1 MTDSTSPSQAVFNIQ
16 RIYVQDMSLEQP
28 HSPHI
33 FLETAPPSAE
43 LHVHIEADAL
53 QETIFQVSLTLTLT
67 TTIAEKVAL
76 IVELKQTGI
85 FEIQNFPPE
94 ELDPTL
100 YISCPSILFGYAR
113 ANMADAITRAGFP
126 AVHLSEIN
134 FPALYEH
141 RQAAAANIPTP
152 ESTTQ
157 VQAQ

>member
-1 MTDSTSPSQAVFNIQ
+1 MTDSSSPSQAVFNIQ
-16 RIYVQDMSLEQP
+16 RVYVQDMSLEQP
-28 HSPHI
+28 HSPQI
-33 FLETAPPSAE
+33 FLETAAPSAE
-43 LHVHIEADAL
+43 LHVHVEADAL
-53 QETIFQVSLTLTLT
+53 QEAIFQVSLTLTLT

-85 FEIQNFPPE
+85 FEIHHFPPE

-134 FPALYEH
+134 FAALYEH
-141 RQAAAANIPTP
+141 RQAANAPTP
-152 ESTTQ
+152 ESTE
-157 VQAQ
+157 QAQAQ